1 MSRTSLAAHTKIGF
15 LGAGQLARMSALQAF
30 RFGIQV
36 GVFSDRTEN
45 EPVQFMTPYST
56 SGSFN
61 SVEDMIEF
69 AKNCDVVTLENE
81 FISSEILQEVQDKS
95 GTPIFP
101 SPKSFALIENK
112 LIEKQS
118 FENAGIPVTPYSLV
132 KSEANLEQF
141 GSEHGW
147 PYLLKSSKGG
157 YDGYGNET
165 VRTLEEA
172 IEGFKKLGGTDGRDI
187 LAEAFVP
194 FTKELAVQVARNETG
209 VVVYPCCETVQEN
222 HICVAVLSP
231 APIEKRYQQK
241 AQELAIKAVE
251 AIDGKGIYTFEFFL
265 TKTGDILLNE
275 SAPRPH
281 NSGHYTIEGCITSQF
296 ENHVRAVLG
305 LPLGS
310 TEMIKPAA
318 AMINLLGTHNRPAYS
333 DHIVQALEAPD
344 GHLHVYGKVQSKVGR
359 KMAHFT
365 LLGDDLES
373 THQKAKSLT
382 NTIEI

>member
-1 MSRTSLAAHTKIGF
+1 MSKNSISANFKLGF

-30 RFGIQV
+30 RLGIQV
-36 GVFSDRTEN
+36 GVFSDRKEK
-45 EPVQFMTPYST
+45 EPVQFMTPFSH
-56 SGSFN
+56 SGSFD
-61 SVEDMIEF
+61 SVDDMIQF
-69 AKNCDVVTLENE
+69 AKQCDVITLENE

-101 SPKSFALIENK
+101 SPASFSLIENK
-112 LIEKQS
+112 LIEKQT
-118 FENAGIPVTPYSLV
+118 FENAGIPVTPYKLV
-132 KSEANLEQF
+132 KSASDLEVF
-141 GSEHGW
+141 GEEHGW

-165 VRTLEEA
+165 VKDPASAKEA
-172 IEGFKKLGGTDGRDI
+172 FKKLGGEQGRDI

-209 VVVYPCCETVQEN
+209 TVVYPCCETVQEN

-231 APIEKRYQQK
+231 APIKEKHQQR
-241 AQELAIKAVE
+241 AQELAVKAVE
-251 AIDGKGIYTFEFFL
+251 AIDGKGIYAFEFFL
-265 TKTGDILLNE
+265 TEDGDILLNE

-305 LPLGS
+305 LPLGLS
-310 TEMIKPAA
+310 KMNAPSV
-318 AMINLLGTHNRPAYS
+318 AMINLLGTHNRPADT
-333 DHIVQALEAPD
+333 DHIQKALEAEN

-359 KMAHFT
+359 KMAHYT
-365 LLGDDLES
+365 LLGDDLEEIYD
-373 THQKAKSLT
+373 KARALT
-382 NTIEI
+382 KDIKI

>member
-1 MSRTSLAAHTKIGF
+1 MINSLKATTKLGF
-15 LGAGQLARMSALQAF
+15 LGAGQLARMSSLEAF

-36 GVFSDRTEN
+36 AVFSDRTEN
-45 EPVQFMTPYST
+45 EPVQFMTPFST
-56 SGSFN
+56 SGSFE
-61 SVEDMIEF
+61 SVDDMVEF
-69 AKNCDVVTLENE
+69 AKECDVVTLENE
-81 FISSEILQEVQDKS
+81 FISSEILAEVQEKS

-112 LIEKQS
+112 LIEKQT
-118 FENAGIPVTPYSLV
+118 FENAGIPVTPYKLV
-132 KSEANLEQF
+132 KSASDLEEF
-141 GSEHGW
+141 GTTHGW

-165 VRTLEEA
+165 VKDLA
-172 IEGFKKLGGTDGRDI
+172 SAQDAFKKLGGEENRDI

-231 APIEKRYQQK
+231 APIEDKSQKR
-241 AQELAIKAVE
+241 AQELAVKAVE
-251 AIDGKGIYTFEFFL
+251 AIDGKGIYAFEFFL
-265 TKTGDILLNE
+265 TEDGDILLNE

-310 TEMIKPAA
+310 SKMNAPSVT
-318 AMINLLGTHNRPAYS
+318 MINLLGTHNRPA
-333 DHIVQALEAPD
+333 DTDKIQQAFEAEN
-344 GHLHVYGKVQSKVGR
+344 GHLHVYGKVQSKIGR
-359 KMAHFT
+359 KMAHYT
-365 LLGDDLES
+365 LLGDDLEK
-373 THQKAKSLT
+373 TYHKAKDLT
-382 NTIEI
+382 SKIKI

>member
-1 MSRTSLAAHTKIGF
+1 MSRTSIPANLKLGF
-15 LGAGQLARMSALQAF
+15 LGAGQLARMSSLEAF

-36 GVFSDRTEN
+36 AVFSDRTEN
-45 EPVQFMTPYST
+45 EPVQFMTPFST
-56 SGSFN
+56 SGSFD
-61 SVEDMIEF
+61 SVDDMVEF
-69 AKNCDVVTLENE
+69 AKECDVITLENE
-81 FISSEILQEVQDKS
+81 FISSEILLEVQEKS

-101 SPKSFALIENK
+101 SPRSFALIENK
-112 LIEKQS
+112 LIEKQT
-118 FENAGIPVTPYSLV
+118 FENAGIPVTPYKLV
-132 KSEANLEQF
+132 KSASDLEEF
-141 GSEHGW
+141 GSTHGW

-165 VRTLEEA
+165 VKDLASAEEA
-172 IEGFKKLGGTDGRDI
+172 FQKLGGEVNRDI

-231 APIEKRYQQK
+231 APIEDKYQKR
-241 AQELAIKAVE
+241 AQELAVKAVE
-251 AIDGKGIYTFEFFL
+251 AIDGKGIYAFEFFL
-265 TKTGDILLNE
+265 TEDGDILLNE

-310 TEMIKPAA
+310 SKMNARSV
-318 AMINLLGTHNRPAYS
+318 AMINLLGTHNRPANT
-333 DHIVQALEAPD
+333 DHIQKGFETEN

-359 KMAHFT
+359 KMAHYT
-365 LLGDDLES
+365 LLGDDLEK
-373 THQKAKSLT
+373 TYKNARVLT
-382 NTIEI
+382 KDIEI